1 MVLQRTWGRIMKE
14 KNQFW
19 LMVLLLVGLIGA
31 GNTGLVDPVENNEL
45 GQEEVVLYNHEV
57 NEWDVNIQID
67 EVCDYYCYIDIHS
80 IQILVDGVVV
90 VDQDGVTVPFI
101 SLNSISDGRIQGWR
115 YTLESSDF
123 STVELK
129 LVMGFYGWYYSNPSD
144 YWILNIGLEND
155 DLGISRVVEMDVRGP
170 VTWNFNNQNNE
181 HTILWSGGAQEID
194 SDQDG
199 FTDAGA
205 AYSGTCSGFS
215 SSPCDVNPLGDDQF
229 PDNPT
234 QQTDRDGDGYGDNPN
249 GSMADEFPDN
259 SQQWN
264 DLDGD
269 GYGDNWIPG
278 SGDSCPNTWGNSTR
292 DRLGCL
298 DSDGDGWSENGDD
311 CPDVLGNST
320 FDRQGCPDSDG
331 DRYSDQ
337 VDEFPNDRTQW
348 SDFDG
353 DGYGDNPWV
362 GGNWDMFPNDGM
374 EWNDTDGDGRGDNSD
389 WDIYDRYEWQDSDG
403 DGVGDNADVY
413 PDDSRRSAEGD
424 MLEPGKQFFL
434 VVVVFLSAIVILYPK
449 GIEEHDEADLF

>member
-1 MVLQRTWGRIMKE
+1 MKE
-14 KNQFW
+14 KIQFW

-45 GQEEVVLYNHEV
+45 HQEEVVLYNHQV

-67 EVCDYYCYIDIHS
+67 EVCYYYCYIDIHS

-90 VDQDGVTVPFI
+90 VNQDGGPVPFI
-101 SLNSISDGRIQGWR
+101 SLNSMSDGRIQGWS

-129 LVMGFYGWYYSNPSD
+129 LELGFYGYYYSTTSD
-144 YWILNIGLEND
+144 FWILNIGLEND
-155 DLGISRVVEMDVRGP
+155 GLGISRVVEMDVRGP
-170 VTWNFNNQNNE
+170 VSWNFNNQNNE

-199 FTDAGA
+199 FTEAGA
-205 AYSGTCSGFS
+205 VYSGSCSDS
-215 SSPCDVNPLGDDQF
+215 SSESPCVVNPLDDDKF

-264 DLDGD
+264 DSDGD
-269 GYGDNWIPG
+269 GIGDNWIASN
-278 SGDSCPNTWGNSTR
+278 SGDSCPNTWGNSTH

-311 CPDVLGNST
+311 CPDVWGNST
-320 FDRQGCPDSDG
+320 FDRRGCLDSDG
-331 DRYSDQ
+331 DQYSDEA
-337 VDEFPNDRTQW
+337 DEFPNDPTEIRDW
-348 SDFDG
+348 DGDGVGDNADYFPWDELEWGDSDG
-353 DGYGDNPWV
+353 DGY
-362 GGNWDMFPNDGM
+362 
-374 EWNDTDGDGRGDNSD
+374 GDNSD
-389 WDIYDRYEWQDSDG
+389 WDIYDRYEWEDSDG

-449 GIEEHDEADLF
+449 GIEEHDDVDLD

>member
-1 MVLQRTWGRIMKE
+1 MKE
-14 KNQFW
+14 KIQFW

-31 GNTGLVDPVENNEL
+31 GNTGLIDPVENNEL
-45 GQEEVVLYNHEV
+45 HQEEVVLYNHEV
-57 NEWDVNIQID
+57 NEWDVNIQND
-67 EVCDYYCYIDIHS
+67 EMCIVYCFIDIHS

-90 VDQDGVTVPFI
+90 VDQDGVTQPFI
-101 SLNSISDGRIQGWR
+101 SLNSRSDGRIQGWS

-129 LVMGFYGWYYSNPSD
+129 VVMEFVGYYYSSSSD

-155 DLGISRVVEMDVRGP
+155 GLGISRIVEMDVSGP
-170 VTWNFNNQNNE
+170 VSWNFNNQNNE

-205 AYSGTCSGFS
+205 VYSGSCSDS
-215 SSPCDVNPLGDDQF
+215 SSESPCVVNPLDDDKF

-249 GSMADEFPDN
+249 GTMADEFPDN
-259 SQQWN
+259 AWQWN
-264 DLDGD
+264 DTDGD
-269 GYGDNWIPG
+269 GFGDNWIASYSNTWG
-278 SGDSCPNTWGNSTR
+278 GDSCPNTWGNSTR

-311 CPDVLGNST
+311 CPDVWGNST
-320 FDRQGCPDSDG
+320 FDRRGCLDSDG
-331 DRYSDQ
+331 DQYSDEA
-337 VDEFPNDRTQW
+337 DEFPNDSTEIRDW
-348 SDFDG
+348 DGDGVGDNADYFPGDALEWEDSDG
-353 DGYGDNPWV
+353 DGY
-362 GGNWDMFPNDGM
+362 
-374 EWNDTDGDGRGDNSD
+374 GDNSD
-389 WDIYDRYEWQDSDG
+389 WDIYDRYEWEDSDG

-449 GIEEHDEADLF
+449 GIEEHNEADLD

>member
-1 MVLQRTWGRIMKE
+1 MKE
-14 KNQFW
+14 KSQFW

-31 GNTGLVDPVENNEL
+31 GNTGLVDPAENNEL
-45 GQEEVVLYNHEV
+45 HQEEVVVYSHGVNH
-57 NEWDVNIQID
+57 WDMNIQID
-67 EVCDYYCYIDIHS
+67 EVCYYYCYIDIHS

-90 VDQDGVTVPFI
+90 VDQDGGPVPFI
-101 SLNSISDGRIQGWR
+101 SLNSMSDGRVQGWR
-115 YTLESSDF
+115 YTLESSNF

-129 LVMGFYGWYYSNPSD
+129 IELGFYGYYYSTTSD
-144 YWILNIGLEND
+144 FWILNIGLEND
-155 DLGISRVVEMDVRGP
+155 GLGISRVVEMDVRGP

-205 AYSGTCSGFS
+205 TYSGTCSGLS
-215 SSPCDVNPLGDDQF
+215 SSPCDFNLLGDDQF

-249 GSMADEFPDN
+249 GSMADQFPDN

-269 GYGDNWIPG
+269 GVGDNYIASN

-298 DSDGDGWSENGDD
+298 DNDGDGWSDLRDD
-311 CPDVLGNST
+311 CPDVWGNST
-320 FDRQGCPDSDG
+320 FDRQGCADSDG
-331 DRYSDQ
+331 DTFSDE
-337 VDEFPNDRTQW
+337 VDEFPNDPTEIR
-348 SDFDG
+348 DRDG
-353 DGYGDNPWV
+353 DGVGDNA
-362 GGNWDMFPNDGM
+362 DYFPNNVL
-374 EWNDTDGDGRGDNSD
+374 EWMDSDGDGRGDNSD
-389 WDIYDRYEWQDSDG
+389 WDIYDRYEWEDSDG
-403 DGVGDNADVY
+403 DGVGNNADVF
-413 PDDSRRSAEGD
+413 PEDPRRSLEGD

-434 VVVVFLSAIVILYPK
+434 VVVVLFSAILILYPK
-449 GIEEHDEADLF
+449 EIEEHDDADLD

>member
-1 MVLQRTWGRIMKE
+1 MKE
-14 KNQFW
+14 KIQFW

-45 GQEEVVLYNHEV
+45 HQEEVVLYNHQV

-67 EVCDYYCYIDIHS
+67 EVCYYYCYIDIHS

-90 VDQDGVTVPFI
+90 VNQDGGPVPFI
-101 SLNSISDGRIQGWR
+101 SLNSMSDGRIQGWS

-129 LVMGFYGWYYSNPSD
+129 LELGFYGYYYSTTSD
-144 YWILNIGLEND
+144 FWILNIGLEND
-155 DLGISRVVEMDVRGP
+155 GLGISRVVEMDVRGP
-170 VTWNFNNQNNE
+170 VSWNFNNQNNE

-205 AYSGTCSGFS
+205 VYSGSCSDS
-215 SSPCDVNPLGDDQF
+215 SSESPCVVNPLGDDQF

-249 GSMADEFPDN
+249 GSMADQFPDN

-269 GYGDNWIPG
+269 GVGDNWIASN
-278 SGDSCPNTWGNSTR
+278 SGDSCPNTWGNSTH

-311 CPDVLGNST
+311 CPDVWGNST
-320 FDRQGCPDSDG
+320 FDRRGCLDSDG
-331 DRYSDQ
+331 DLYSDQ
-337 VDEFPNDRTQW
+337 ADEFPNDWTQW

-353 DGYGDNPWV
+353 DGYGDNPA
-362 GGNWDMFPNDGM
+362 GNRGNWDMFP
-374 EWNDTDGDGRGDNSD
+374 
-389 WDIYDRYEWQDSDG
+389 YD
-403 DGVGDNADVY
+403 
-413 PDDSRRSAEGD
+413 
-424 MLEPGKQFFL
+424 
-434 VVVVFLSAIVILYPK
+434 
-449 GIEEHDEADLF
+449 

>member
-1 MVLQRTWGRIMKE
+1 MKE
-14 KNQFW
+14 KSLLW
-19 LMVLLLVGLIGA
+19 LVALLLVGLIGA
-31 GNTGLVDPVENNEL
+31 GNTGLLDPVENNEL
-45 GQEEVVLYNHEV
+45 DQEEVVLYSHEV
-57 NEWDVNIQID
+57 NQWHMIIQN
-67 EVCDYYCYIDIHS
+67 EEMCLVYCHVDIHS

-90 VDQDGVTVPFI
+90 VDQDGVTQPFI
-101 SLNSISDGRIQGWR
+101 SLNSMSDGRIQGWS

-129 LVMGFYGWYYSNPSD
+129 VVMEFLGYYYSSSSD
-144 YWILNIGLEND
+144 YWVLNIGLEND

-170 VTWNFNNQNNE
+170 VSWNFNNQNNE

-205 AYSGTCSGFS
+205 VYSGSCSDSFS
-215 SSPCDVNPLGDDQF
+215 ESSCVVNPLGDDQF

-264 DLDGD
+264 DTDGD
-269 GYGDNWIPG
+269 GYGDNWILG
-278 SGDSCPNTWGNSTR
+278 SGDSCPSTWGNSTR
-292 DRLGCL
+292 DRNGCL

-311 CPDVLGNST
+311 CPDVWGNST
-320 FDRQGCPDSDG
+320 FDRRGCLDSDG
-331 DRYSDQ
+331 DLYSDQ
-337 VDEFPNDRTQW
+337 ADEFPNDWTQW

-353 DGYGDNPWV
+353 DGYGDNTWF
-362 GGNWDMFPNDGM
+362 GDNGDMFPNDGM

-389 WDIYDRYEWQDSDG
+389 WDIYDRYEWEDSDG

-434 VVVVFLSAIVILYPK
+434 VVVVFLLAIVILYPK
-449 GIEEHDEADLF
+449 RIEEHDEADLD

>member
-1 MVLQRTWGRIMKE
+1 MII
-14 KNQFW
+14 KNEE
-19 LMVLLLVGLIGA
+19 MCLV
-31 GNTGLVDPVENNEL
+31 
-45 GQEEVVLYNHEV
+45 
-57 NEWDVNIQID
+57 
-67 EVCDYYCYIDIHS
+67 YCHVDIHS

-90 VDQDGVTVPFI
+90 VDQDGVTQPFI
-101 SLNSISDGRIQGWR
+101 SLNSMSDGRIQGWS

-129 LVMGFYGWYYSNPSD
+129 VVMEFLGYYYSSSSD
-144 YWILNIGLEND
+144 YWVLNIGLEND
-155 DLGISRVVEMDVRGP
+155 ALGISRVVEMDVRGP
-170 VTWNFNNQNNE
+170 VSWNFNNQNNE

-205 AYSGTCSGFS
+205 VYSGSCSDS
-215 SSPCDVNPLGDDQF
+215 SSESSCVVNPLDDDQF

-264 DLDGD
+264 DTDGD
-269 GYGDNWIPG
+269 GYGDNWIQVIRIL
-278 SGDSCPNTWGNSTR
+278 DSCPNTWGNSTR
-292 DRLGCL
+292 DRNGCL

-311 CPDVLGNST
+311 CPDVWGNST
-320 FDRQGCPDSDG
+320 FDRRGASTVMATCIRIRQMSF
-331 DRYSDQ
+331 RMIL
-337 VDEFPNDRTQW
+337 RTQW
-348 SDFDG
+348 VILTG
-353 DGYGDNPWV
+353 TGGDNTWF
-362 GGNWDMFPNDGM
+362 GDNGDMFPNDGM
-374 EWNDTDGDGRGDNSD
+374 EWNDTDGDGYGDNSD
-389 WDIYDRYEWQDSDG
+389 WDIYDRYEWEDSDG

-434 VVVVFLSAIVILYPK
+434 VIVVSLSAIVILYPK
-449 GIEEHDEADLF
+449 RIEEHDEADLD